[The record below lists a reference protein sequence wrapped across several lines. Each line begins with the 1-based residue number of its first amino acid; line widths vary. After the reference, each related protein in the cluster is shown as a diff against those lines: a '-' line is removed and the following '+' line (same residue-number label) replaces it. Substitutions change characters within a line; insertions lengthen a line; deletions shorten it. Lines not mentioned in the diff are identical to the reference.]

1 MMENRAHALTTG
13 FFTIALV
20 IATVLF
26 GIWFNRDSVERVPYL
41 MATTLSVPGLNPQAA
56 VRYRGMDVGK
66 VDAINFDPTVSGQIL
81 VHLSVNPGTPVTT
94 STFATLGYQGVTG
107 IAYVQLDDD
116 SVGSTLLASN
126 ARNPARIE
134 LRSGLLGQLEKR
146 GKVVL
151 EQAELMTRNLN
162 ALLSAENRNTMI
174 AAFAD
179 ISASAKEFGAIERQL
194 APTLA
199 RLPALTDKA
208 EQSLEAVTAFS
219 NDARRLS
226 KNWDALA
233 TRLQAQG
240 GLVDSMA
247 RASGSVESVAGSIE
261 VETLPHVI
269 QLADEMRSSMRALKS
284 TMDSINDR
292 PQSIL
297 FGAPGAPPGPG
308 EIGFDAPQKQG
319 PP

>member
-1 MMENRAHALTTG
+1 MENRAHALTTG